1 MPHLGTYSARR
12 HFETQRTNVSIQ
24 RHREREAKVH
34 VQAQKPQARKAG
46 NDTKASNN
54 ANIAYKIQIH
64 HPT

>member
-24 RHREREAKVH
+24 GHRDHEAKVH
-34 VQAQKPQARKAG
+34 IQAQNPQAQKAG

-54 ANIAYKIQIH
+54 ANIAYKKQIH